1 MQLTLAPCCFC
12 CACLSPFFNFH
23 LVGQPAQFGAE
34 SESRFFVSLACTHIL
49 DTRLRFLK
57 TSKPVVVVVSKKKE
71 KIIKTSWEKKN
82 LHNPKHK
89 SYSSWEIV
97 DAYIYKLQASKE
109 LRQPTTIGQVF
120 YFLFIYLFPSPPTT
134 FFFLSFH
141 PP

>member
-57 TSKPVVVVVSKKKE
+57 TSKPVVVVVSKKKR
-71 KIIKTSWEKKN
+71 KNNKNKLGKK
-82 LHNPKHK
+82 
-89 SYSSWEIV
+89 
-97 DAYIYKLQASKE
+97 KLT
-109 LRQPTTIGQVF
+109 QP
-120 YFLFIYLFPSPPTT
+120 
-134 FFFLSFH
+134 
-141 PP
+141 

>member
-1 MQLTLAPCCFC
+1 VRVDF
-12 CACLSPFFNFH
+12 LSH
-23 LVGQPAQFGAE
+23 SHVRTYLY
-34 SESRFFVSLACTHIL
+34 L

-134 FFFLSFH
+134 FFFLSFPSIPH
-141 PP
+141 ELFFLHGNKRLLL